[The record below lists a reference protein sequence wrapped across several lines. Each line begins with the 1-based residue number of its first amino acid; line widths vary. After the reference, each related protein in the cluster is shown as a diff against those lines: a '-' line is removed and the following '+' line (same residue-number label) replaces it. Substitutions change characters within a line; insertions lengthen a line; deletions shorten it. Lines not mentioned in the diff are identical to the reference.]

1 MATTKT
7 KISKCAL
14 GATDK
19 TDKRSVS
26 ARVDGLSA
34 PAPAD
39 RTDKRVTARPRRAQP
54 VDTTDSDKTPR
65 GAIAGGGSVNATERI
80 RLQPVSSVTWVP
92 RDSLIPNDYNPNHV
106 PPLELKLLKRS
117 ILAQGWTQPIV
128 VLKDGKTIVDGFH
141 RWTVSGDKQ
150 IAAMTG
156 GLVPIVII
164 DADETQRVAATIRHN
179 RARGEHG
186 ITPMCSIVRGFLDGG
201 LTIEEI
207 MAELGMQREEVL
219 RLADQRGRPE
229 AVGGGKEFSGGWQP
243 G

>member
-1 MATTKT
+1 MATTKL
-7 KISKCAL
+7 KNGKRPL

-19 TDKRSVS
+19 TDKRST
-26 ARVDGLSA
+26 AKLLR
-34 PAPAD
+34 
-39 RTDKRVTARPRRAQP
+39 DK
-54 VDTTDSDKTPR
+54 TDSDKTPR
-65 GAIAGGGSVNATERI
+65 GASAVGGSVTAPSQTG
-80 RLQPVSSVTWVP
+80 LQPVSSVTWVP

-106 PPLELKLLKRS
+106 APLELKLLKRS

-150 IAAMTG
+150 IAALTG

-201 LTIEEI
+201 LTIEEV
-207 MAELGMQREEVL
+207 MVELGMQREEVL

-229 AVGGGKEFSGGWQP
+229 AVGGDKEFSGGWQP